1 MCLIFIYLFW
11 RRLPAMRVMYLR
23 LMRKRIQLSR
33 LTSLPFLLCLEPRL
47 RILSLAKRT
56 SVLVPLAAS
65 LQGFTRL
72 FRLGH
77 EDLELCEFSLIEKSC
92 MSIPFAGNQS
102 FICQRKSIHYF
113 SFFHKESVLYQ
124 TIMEQ
129 WQYEKSE

>member
-1 MCLIFIYLFW
+1 MCMFFIYLFR

-23 LMRKRIQLSR
+23 RMRKRIQLSR
-33 LTSLPFLLCLEPRL
+33 ISPLPFLTCLEPRL

-56 SVLVPLAAS
+56 LVLVPLAAS

-92 MSIPFAGNQS
+92 MSVPFIGNQS
-102 FICQRKSIHYF
+102 FICQRKLIYYF
-113 SFFHKESVLYQ
+113 FFFSQGKCVVPNNYG
-124 TIMEQ
+124 TVAI
-129 WQYEKSE
+129 